1 MPVWQQDCGIKELAV
16 PNRVLCAIENI
27 VRLLHGYA
35 ARNAALHRFRLD
47 IRMYM
52 YVTLMNE
59 LVE

>member
-1 MPVWQQDCGIKELAV
+1 MATGLWHQRACCSKQSI
-16 PNRVLCAIENI
+16 LCAIENI

-35 ARNAALHRFRLD
+35 ARNAALHRFRLG
-47 IRMYM
+47 IRTYM